1 MFAVP
6 FGPSANCPGGLHSA
20 LEFDRRMRR
29 LADTPAEPFLVSQ
42 HRNTKCLEAKKKIP
56 WTPAHVNR
64 LRRLAGRKSV
74 KAIGRE
80 LKRTEAA
87 IRYKAHTERI
97 SLAMK

>member
-1 MFAVP
+1 MP
-6 FGPSANCPGGLHSA
+6 RS
-20 LEFDRRMRR
+20 R
-29 LADTPAEPFLVSQ
+29 
-42 HRNTKCLEAKKKIP
+42 KIIP
-56 WTPAHVNR
+56 WTATHVKR

>member
-1 MFAVP
+1 MV
-6 FGPSANCPGGLHSA
+6 
-20 LEFDRRMRR
+20 
-29 LADTPAEPFLVSQ
+29 
-42 HRNTKCLEAKKKIP
+42 P
-56 WTPAHVNR
+56 WTSTHVKR
-64 LRRLAGRKSV
+64 LRRLAGHKSV

>member
-1 MFAVP
+1 MP
-6 FGPSANCPGGLHSA
+6 RS
-20 LEFDRRMRR
+20 RKR
-29 LADTPAEPFLVSQ
+29 
-42 HRNTKCLEAKKKIP
+42 IP
-56 WTPAHVNR
+56 WTPTDVKR

>member
-1 MFAVP
+1 MP
-6 FGPSANCPGGLHSA
+6 
-20 LEFDRRMRR
+20 
-29 LADTPAEPFLVSQ
+29 
-42 HRNTKCLEAKKKIP
+42 RNRKRIP
-56 WTPAHVNR
+56 WTPTHVNR

>member
-1 MFAVP
+1 
-6 FGPSANCPGGLHSA
+6 
-20 LEFDRRMRR
+20 
-29 LADTPAEPFLVSQ
+29 
-42 HRNTKCLEAKKKIP
+42 
-56 WTPAHVNR
+56 VNR

-97 SLAMK
+97 SLAMKRA

>member
-1 MFAVP
+1 MVRVRI
-6 FGPSANCPGGLHSA
+6 G
-20 LEFDRRMRR
+20 
-29 LADTPAEPFLVSQ
+29 LADTSPAQIFSFSSEPTSE
-42 HRNTKCLEAKKKIP
+42 HDMPRSRKRIP
-56 WTPAHVNR
+56 WTPTHVNR